1 MVIQQLQQENQSII
15 QDCQKKDDENRQ
27 LAQLVQE
34 MERRMRKA
42 QSTVKSN
49 SKAKS
54 ALKDCEIE
62 VHKMRKQVVE
72 LRDQNK

>member
-1 MVIQQLQQENQSII
+1 MVIQQLQNENQSLIGDF
-15 QDCQKKDDENRQ
+15 QRKDEENRQ

-49 SKAKS
+49 SKNKS
-54 ALKDCEIE
+54 ALKDSEIE
-62 VHKMRKQVVE
+62 MHKMRKVVVE
-72 LRDQNK
+72 LRD

>member
-1 MVIQQLQQENQSII
+1 
-15 QDCQKKDDENRQ
+15 
-27 LAQLVQE
+27 
-34 MERRMRKA
+34 MRKA